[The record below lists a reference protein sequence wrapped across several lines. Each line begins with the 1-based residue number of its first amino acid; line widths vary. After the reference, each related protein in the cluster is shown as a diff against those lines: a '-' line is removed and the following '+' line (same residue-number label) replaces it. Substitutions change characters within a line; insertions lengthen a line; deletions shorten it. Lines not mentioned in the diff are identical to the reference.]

1 MTFSIIVPVYNA
13 EQYLADCIGSVRA
26 QSDPDWELV
35 LVDDGSSD
43 GSAAIC
49 DRAAAGSG
57 NIRVIHQLNSR
68 QLLTRINGVRGA
80 AGDYCLFLD
89 ADDTLTPDCLAT
101 LRQAIEKH
109 DSPDMVI
116 YSFFYDHP
124 DGTQKKSAPL
134 FAEER
139 TFAGPHKRDVYELF
153 FTGTGLNNVWTK
165 AVKKDVFT
173 GDYPDYAPYARLLCA
188 EDRLYSMGLV
198 SNAERIV
205 YLPAH
210 LYRYR
215 LFPDSVTRQFT
226 LDAVDR
232 FNSRAIY
239 PCETAYMKQWEMDTP
254 EWRQRLYTSYCANLL
269 YVFDRFYLHLKSAED
284 RARLIDYDWRSF
296 LPEQSGQKYKDIP
309 YLNETQENLFRM
321 ILEKDKRGIQQYYH
335 KKKLYQAARDLKRKF
350 IP

>member
-13 EQYLADCIGSVRA
+13 EKYLSDCIGCVRA

-43 GSAAIC
+43 SSAAVC
-49 DRAAAGSG
+49 DRAAAGSDR
-57 NIRVIHQLNSR
+57 IRVIHQPNSR
-68 QLLTRINGVRGA
+68 QLLTRINGVRAA

-101 LRQAIEKH
+101 LRRAIEKY
-109 DSPDMVI
+109 DFPDMVI

-139 TFAGPHKRDVYELF
+139 AFTASDKRDIYKLF

-165 AVKKDVFT
+165 AVKKDVFA

-198 SNAERIV
+198 TNAERIV
-205 YLPAH
+205 YLPAR
-210 LYRYR
+210 LYHYR

-239 PCETAYMKQWEMDTP
+239 PCEIMYLKQWGMDTP
-254 EWRQRLYTSYCANLL
+254 EWRQRLYASYCANLL
-269 YVFDRFYLHLKSAED
+269 YVFDRFYLRLRNAED
-284 RARLIDYDWRSF
+284 RARLIGYDWRSF
-296 LPEQSGQKYKDIP
+296 LPEESGRSYADNP
-309 YLNETQENLFRM
+309 YLNETQKNLFRM
-321 ILEKDKRGIQQYYH
+321 ISEKDDRGIRQYYH
-335 KKKLYQAARDLKRKF
+335 KKKLYQAARNLKRKF